1 MNKAFQFSS
10 EIKELVSGL
19 FLNKVDSLEGITGS
33 QWAQLEVKEEEVVL
47 EMEEQEKKAE

>member
-1 MNKAFQFSS
+1 MNKSFQFSS

-33 QWAQLEVKEEEVVL
+33 QWAQLEVKEEEVFL